1 MSENLR
7 QRAVQGSLYL
17 TLRRMVSFT
26 LAAIGMLYVTRVVGP
41 SNYGLFAAVVGVHT
55 YLMQIVVMGIRTY
68 LIRASPDAPR
78 ELFHQAFW
86 WLLGTSVVL
95 ALGAWGV
102 VAALGHWWMRE
113 AGLAT
118 VAAAVFVMLPLF
130 AGTVVS
136 QAILERDLRYKRI
149 AFIDSSAQAA
159 SYLVGVPMAQL
170 GFGVWAL
177 VGAFWAAQLTT
188 TIASFLSSRYRPRWY
203 WEWRTLQEM
212 LRYGLAQAA
221 SEWLYYSKNLAPA
234 LILLP
239 LAGKEAVGYFALA
252 NRLMEMLNFVQTA
265 IQRVTVP
272 VLARVQDQPAKLLHA
287 LYLSSQ
293 AQILSLGVLC
303 LGFVLSA
310 WYVLPPLFGAQWD
323 IRKAVLTLAIL
334 ASEQLLTIT
343 FSAQAQALY
352 VIRQPQVVTRAAAF
366 FLVNLYASTALLT
379 ALFPAGWQV
388 VGYGIAYYWAHLPN
402 NIFLHRGIS
411 RYIGRPYY
419 GVNLWWALALS
430 VALFAPI
437 AFYAPLLALG
447 IFALPVSRRA
457 VRALYAELRR
467 ARQPENGGSIR
478 YGSTSDER
486 DYQ

>member
-7 QRAVQGSLYL
+7 QRAIQGSLYL
-17 TLRRMVSFT
+17 SLRRFAS
-26 LAAIGMLYVTRVVGP
+26 LALALVGMLYITRVVGP
-41 SNYGLFAAVVGVHT
+41 GNYGLFSAVVGIHT

-68 LIRASPDAPR
+68 LIRSPQGAPQ
-78 ELFHQAFW
+78 EIFHQAFW
-86 WLLGTSVVL
+86 WLLSTGATL
-95 ALGAWGV
+95 AVGAWGV
-102 VAALGHWWMRE
+102 VAGLGHLWIRE
-113 AGLAT
+113 AGLTA

-136 QAILERDLRYKRI
+136 QALLERELRYKRI
-149 AFIDSSAQAA
+149 ALIDTSAQVA

-170 GFGVWAL
+170 GYGVWAL

-188 TIASFLSSRYRPRWY
+188 TTASFLSSRYRPRWH
-203 WEWRTLQEM
+203 WSREQLREM

-272 VLARVQDQPAKLLHA
+272 VLARVQDQPAKLLQA
-287 LYLSSQ
+287 LYFSSQ
-293 AQILSLGVLC
+293 AQILSLGSLC

-310 WYVLPPLFGAQWD
+310 WYLLPPLFGTQWD
-323 IRKAVLTLAIL
+323 IRIAVLTLAIL

-366 FLVNLYASTALLT
+366 FLANLYASTALLT
-379 ALFPAGWQV
+379 ALFPAEWKV
-388 VGYGIAYYWAHLPN
+388 IGYGAAYYWAHLPN
-402 NIFLHRGIS
+402 NVFLHHGIS
-411 RYIGRPYY
+411 RYIGRPRY
-419 GVNLWWALALS
+419 GMNLWWALALS
-430 VALFAPI
+430 IALFAPV
-437 AFYAPLLALG
+437 AYYLPLLALG
-447 IFALPVSRRA
+447 IFVLPASRRA
-457 VRALYAELRR
+457 LQELRTELR
-467 ARQPENGGSIR
+467 AVEKHTNGGTRPS
-478 YGSTSDER
+478 
-486 DYQ
+486 

>member
-7 QRAVQGSLYL
+7 QRAVEGSVYL
-17 TLRRMVSFT
+17 SLRRFVSFA
-26 LAAIGMLYVTRVVGP
+26 LALVGMLYVTRVVGP
-41 SNYGLFAAVVGVHT
+41 ANYGLFSAVVGVHT

-68 LIRASPDAPR
+68 LIRSPRDAPR

-86 WLLGTSVVL
+86 WLLGASAVL
-95 ALGAWGV
+95 AIGAWG
-102 VAALGHWWMRE
+102 AAATLGQLWVRE
-113 AGLAT
+113 TGFTT

-136 QAILERDLRYKRI
+136 QAILERELRYRRI
-149 AFIDSSAQAA
+149 ALIDTGAQVA
-159 SYLVGVPMAQL
+159 SYIVGVPMAQL
-170 GFGVWAL
+170 GYGVWAL

-188 TIASFLSSRYRPRWY
+188 TVASFLSSRYRPRWH
-203 WEWRTLQEM
+203 WNRNQLREM
-212 LRYGLAQAA
+212 LRYGFAQAA

-252 NRLMEMLNFVQTA
+252 NRLMEMLNFAQTA

-287 LYLSSQ
+287 LYVSSQ
-293 AQILSLGVLC
+293 AQILSLGILC

-323 IRKAVLTLAIL
+323 IRMAVLTLAIL

-379 ALFPAGWQV
+379 ALFPAGWKV
-388 VGYGIAYYWAHLPN
+388 IGYGVAYYWAHLPN
-402 NIFLHRGIS
+402 NIFLHRGIC
-411 RYIGRPYY
+411 RYIGRPRY
-419 GVNLWWALALS
+419 GVNLWWAVALS
-430 VALFAPI
+430 VALFAPVG
-437 AFYAPLLALG
+437 YYLPLLALSV
-447 IFALPVSRRA
+447 FALPASRRA
-457 VRALYAELRR
+457 LRDLRTELHA
-467 ARQPENGGSIR
+467 ARQHKNGGTQPS
-478 YGSTSDER
+478 
-486 DYQ
+486 